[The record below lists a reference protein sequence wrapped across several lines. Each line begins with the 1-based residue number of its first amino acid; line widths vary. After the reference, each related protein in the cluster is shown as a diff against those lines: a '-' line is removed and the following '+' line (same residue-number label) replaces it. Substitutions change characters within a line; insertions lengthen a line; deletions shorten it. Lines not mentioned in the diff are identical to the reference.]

1 MVLSSTFK
9 MASEKI
15 YGKFTQ
21 KGIVAEVKPSAEE
34 EARMMRQMTF
44 LPEGLKNE
52 MTVIVDLNKASQI
65 VLDLPMVI
73 ETQKRNELYFLTH
86 FEYVYYK

>member
-1 MVLSSTFK
+1 

-21 KGIVAEVKPSAEE
+21 KGIVSEIKSSAEE
-34 EARMMRQMTF
+34 DTRMMRQMSF
-44 LPEGLKNE
+44 RPDGLKND
-52 MTVIVDLNKASQI
+52 MTVIVTLHTATQI
-65 VLDLPMVI
+65 VLDVPMAI
-73 ETQKRNELYFLTH
+73 EAQKKNDLYFLTH

>member
-1 MVLSSTFK
+1 

-21 KGIVAEVKPSAEE
+21 KGIVSEIRSSAKEDT
-34 EARMMRQMTF
+34 RMMRQMSF
-44 LPEGLKNE
+44 LPDGLKNE
-52 MTVIVDLNKASQI
+52 MTVIVSLHTATQI
-65 VLDLPMVI
+65 VLDVPMAI
-73 ETQKRNELYFLTH
+73 EAQKKNDLYFLTH